1 MGHDFINAE
10 TEYRIQRLSTTNK
23 SGSDNGG
30 RLRKAALTIA
40 LFSILVA
47 ACGTAAADVSG
58 QSAGLGVVVADDA
71 TTSVAPRIVEAVT
84 DQEPWGLPDYS
95 AWQTTTG
102 DQYAEPAF
110 GPR

>member
-10 TEYRIQRLSTTNK
+10 TEYRIQRLSATNK
-23 SGSDNGG
+23 SASDNGG

-40 LFSILVA
+40 FISILVA
-47 ACGTAAADVSG
+47 ACGTAASDVSG
-58 QSAGLGVVVADDA
+58 QQAGPGVVVADDA
-71 TTSVAPRIVEAVT
+71 TTSVVPRIAEAVA

-95 AWQTTTG
+95 AWQTMTD